1 VDAVRQAAA
10 QVAEVDLHTVDDDD
24 AGQAAQALASPLL
37 RVTQL
42 GTLAALSGRHSDVS
56 QPHLTAVSQQARR
69 SLASGGL
76 SPFRMSSQMTFN
88 NGTQPDQLVL
98 GKRVHNHLLPPA
110 KPGWRR
116 SSTRRRLGPP
126 HQV

>member
-1 VDAVRQAAA
+1 MSDRDRLHLFDGHRGR
-10 QVAEVDLHTVDDDD
+10 VDLGARDHM
-24 AGQAAQALASPLL
+24 QH
-37 RVTQL
+37 

-69 SLASGGL
+69 SLSSGSL

-116 SSTRRRLGPP
+116 SGTRRRLGPL